1 MTRIITKIV
10 FLLTLM
16 AFIIVF
22 SGCGNNPKLKD
33 GQDMQ
38 ADKQTEAA
46 VMAVFHKFYEA
57 YTANDL
63 SKAMGTLVQDPNVV
77 FLGAGQDE
85 RNVGPLEAR
94 SQMERDL
101 SQAEKISFKEEWHH
115 VSALGDIAWMVT
127 DGTLSWMA
135 GGTQE
140 SALSR
145 ISVVFVKQN
154 GQWLIAQFHFS
165 FIELRQAEGQSFPS

>member
-1 MTRIITKIV
+1 MGRIITKV
-10 FLLTLM
+10 MFLLVLI
-16 AFIIVF
+16 AFTTVF
-22 SGCGNNPKLKD
+22 FGCGNNPKLED
-33 GQDMQ
+33 RQDMQ
-38 ADKQTEAA
+38 ADKQTETG

-63 SKAMGTLVQDPNVV
+63 SKAMETLTKDPNVV

-101 SQAEKISFKEEWHH
+101 SQAEKISFKEEWRH
-115 VSALGDIAWMVT
+115 VSASGDLAWMAT
-127 DGTLSWMA
+127 DGTLLWSA
-135 GGTQE
+135 GGTPM
-140 SALSR
+140 SAPSR
-145 ISVVFVKQN
+145 ISAVFVKQN
-154 GQWLIAQFHFS
+154 GQWRIAQFHFS